1 MGKLSSRTEFV
12 KPTFQTSV
20 NLEGY
25 INIGSG
31 TPNFSPPES
40 VIQAFKESIDRRQL
54 SYTSWSGLHTLKEA
68 ISKKLLKENN
78 YFADPA
84 AEILVTSGAQPA
96 IFAIFLS
103 ILDYGD
109 EVIIPAPYY
118 STYEEIAK
126 ICGAKVIPIQTNTH
140 NNFTFSFDDF
150 EQTLSE
156 KTKLVVLV
164 SPSNPTGTVLS
175 KDLID
180 KVYNKLEGLDITL
193 ITDEIYEH
201 YIYDDYKHYSLMS
214 EHVEKKNIIS
224 IYSLSKGYGLTGIRV
239 GYIVSNRD
247 MIATIAPFHH
257 AMNICAP
264 VNAQYASIEALS
276 LGREWFEIEM
286 RNVTAARQLWIDFLE
301 QLNLPYG
308 IPQGAYYV
316 CFDIGECQKSAPQVS
331 KDLRSGHQL
340 IINSVEDKYLRGSFM
355 QDLEVLKSGLNR
367 LKSYFR

>member
-1 MGKLSSRTEFV
+1 MRKLSSRTEFV

-20 NLEGY
+20 NLDGY

-54 SYTSWSGLHTLKEA
+54 SYTSWSGLNTLKEA
-68 ISKKLLKENN
+68 ISRKLLKENK
-78 YFADPA
+78 FLADPS

-103 ILDYGD
+103 ILDEED

-126 ICGAKVIPIQTNTH
+126 ICGAKVIPIKTDTSS
-140 NNFTFSFDDF
+140 NFTFIFEDF
-150 EQTLSE
+150 EKALSD

-175 KDLID
+175 KGLID
-180 KVYNKLEGLDITL
+180 KVYDKLKMLDITL

-201 YIYDDYKHYSLMS
+201 YIYDDHKHYSLMS
-214 EHVEKKNIIS
+214 EHAEKENIIS

-239 GYIVSNRD
+239 GYIVSNKNT
-247 MIATIAPFHH
+247 IATIAPFHH

-264 VNAQYASIEALS
+264 VNAQYASIEALN
-276 LGREWFEIEM
+276 LNREWFEVEIK
-286 RNVTAARQLWIDFLE
+286 NVIAARQMWMEFLD
-301 QLNLPYG
+301 QLSLPYG
-308 IPQGAYYV
+308 IPQGAYYI
-316 CFDIGECQKSAPQVS
+316 CFDISQCQKPAHQVS
-331 KDLRSGHQL
+331 KDLRSDHQL
-340 IINSVEDKYLRGSFM
+340 IINSVDDKYLRGSFM
-355 QDLEVLKSGLNR
+355 QDLDVLKSGLNR
-367 LKSYFR
+367 FKSYLR